1 MTTPNPLS
9 ETTTVWIIEDS
20 SDYAEHLANLLNLEE
35 GLNCER
41 SFGSYDEARSFLKN
55 SKVPDVI
62 LLDLNL
68 PGMHGLEAI
77 VDLKKNYP
85 EILIVVLTIAGKR
98 RSVFDAMRA
107 GAVGYLLKTE
117 PFEVII
123 KQIHEVIEG
132 GMPLSSA
139 VTPYVVELLKS
150 APDRECNVDLTKR
163 EVEILNNLANGLQR
177 KEIAGQ
183 LSIATVTVDYHL
195 RSIYRKFGVHSTP
208 AAVAKAFRE
217 GILK

>member
-1 MTTPNPLS
+1 MTTPNPLN

-35 GLNCER
+35 GLNCEQ

-55 SKVPDVI
+55 SMVPDVI

-77 VDLKKNYP
+77 VDLKQNYP

-117 PFEVII
+117 PFEVIV

-150 APDRECNVDLTKR
+150 APDRVSNLDLTKR

-177 KEIAGQ
+177 KEIADQ

>member
-1 MTTPNPLS
+1 MTTPNPLN

-35 GLNCER
+35 RLNCEH
-41 SFGSYDEARSFLKN
+41 SFGSYDEARAFLK
-55 SKVPDVI
+55 SAKVPDVI

-85 EILIVVLTIAGKR
+85 EILIVVLTVAGKR
-98 RSVFDAMRA
+98 RSVFEAMRA

-117 PFEVII
+117 PFEVIV

-139 VTPYVVELLKS
+139 VTPYVVELLKTS
-150 APDRECNVDLTKR
+150 PDREFNVDLTKR
-163 EVEILNNLANGLQR
+163 EVEILNYLANGLQR
-177 KEIAGQ
+177 KEIADE

-195 RSIYRKFGVHSTP
+195 QSVYRKFGVHSTP
-208 AAVAKAFRE
+208 AAVGKAFRE